1 MTQLIN
7 TWSTD
12 PSEED
17 SMTDEHVWIWQ
28 EMINIIP
35 QPDLSSVRVLDIGC
49 NQGGFLRK
57 LYDQRPFASGV
68 GIDIARDRV
77 ALANAAKGDRPLQY
91 VASSQPE
98 DAGDGFD
105 LAFSHEVIYLIEDL
119 QAHARQV
126 GKVLKTGGHYDAV
139 TCCHADSPL
148 WAKWRPKIAQ
158 FSNVG
163 VPNHSVADIASAFRS
178 EGFEVSISR
187 FLANSFIPTE
197 PPTDYFPT
205 DIKRLDTYT
214 KWKLCFRCVKQ

>member
-1 MTQLIN
+1 MTELIN

-28 EMINIIP
+28 EMINVIP
-35 QPDLSSVRVLDIGC
+35 QPDLSSARVLDIGC
-49 NQGGFLRK
+49 NQGGFLRM

-91 VASSQPE
+91 VASSQIE

-126 GKVLKTGGHYDAV
+126 GKVLKTGGQYDAV

-187 FLANSFIPTE
+187 FLENSFIPTE
-197 PPTDYFPT
+197 PPTDYFST
-205 DIKRLDTYT
+205 DIERLDTYT

>member
-1 MTQLIN
+1 MTELIN

-49 NQGGFLRK
+49 NQGGFLRM

-77 ALANAAKGDRPLQY
+77 ALANAAKGNRPLQY
-91 VASSQPE
+91 VASSQIE

-148 WAKWRPKIAQ
+148 WAKWRPKISQ

-187 FLANSFIPTE
+187 FLANGFIPTE

-205 DIKRLDTYT
+205 DIERLETYT

>member
-35 QPDLSSVRVLDIGC
+35 QPDLSSVRVLDVGC

-77 ALANAAKGDRPLQY
+77 ALANAAKGDRLLQY
-91 VASSQPE
+91 VASSQIE

-205 DIKRLDTYT
+205 DIERLDTYT